1 MAVLATALFAV
12 VTACSTPTEPAQRV
26 DIATSNRQILV
37 TNHTGSPI
45 FTAVFGRIVLT
56 VVDWAPC
63 VDPSRCELLDAGG
76 TRAFPYPDAF
86 HGVPETDA
94 VVFWWHA
101 TRDID
106 GTLRPDSI
114 RAVVVHL

>member
-1 MAVLATALFAV
+1 MASLAMALFTIA
-12 VTACSTPTEPAQRV
+12 TACSSPTAPTQRV
-26 DIATSNRQILV
+26 DIATSNQQILL

-63 VDPSRCELLDAGG
+63 VDPSRCELLDTGS
-76 TRAFPYPDAF
+76 TRVVPYPGPF

>member
-1 MAVLATALFAV
+1 MASLAMALFMVA
-12 VTACSTPTEPAQRV
+12 TACSTPTEPAQRV
-26 DIATSNRQILV
+26 DIATSNKQILL

-45 FTAVFGRIVLT
+45 FTAVFGRILLT
-56 VVDWAPC
+56 VVDWTPC
-63 VDPSRCELLDAGG
+63 VDQSRCELLDAGG
-76 TRAFPYPDAF
+76 TRAVPYPGVFD
-86 HGVPETDA
+86 GVPETEA

-114 RAVVVHL
+114 RATVVRL